1 MAQPALALSLL
12 QELGLAPAVYAPP
25 EHTIPSPPDRG
36 YDWAHGAEVA
46 RAAARVLAFRTG
58 MTSPCPGVEAPGHAL
73 ALTMEASGQSAAG
86 GGGRK
91 TSGEEAVATATTA
104 TAAESGEMEQTDSS
118 DSVGGAE
125 EKGGVGETTGDKGL
139 KDEPLPATVAA
150 AVATAAEGGAAVG
163 VVITES
169 ETSTNALARAEDK
182 GKGKGK
188 AKPEVKGGAESGG
201 KGGSNDRKD
210 GDDPDTLVRELFLC
224 AALFPLV
231 EVKHRTKKGKSVPAA
246 QSVVQESLK
255 VCALSSPVP
264 VWQCLCQLWIDGNFT
279 IFTEMSGWIGWT

>member
-25 EHTIPSPPDRG
+25 EHTIPLPPDRG
-36 YDWAHGAEVA
+36 YDWAHGTEVA

-58 MTSPCPGVEAPGHAL
+58 MTPPCPGVEALGHAL
-73 ALTMEASGQSAAG
+73 ALTMGASGQSAAG

-91 TSGEEAVATATTA
+91 TSGEEAVTTATTA
-104 TAAESGEMEQTDSS
+104 TAAESVEMEQTDGS

-125 EKGGVGETTGDKGL
+125 EKGGVGETTGGKGL

-163 VVITES
+163 VVTTES
-169 ETSTNALARAEDK
+169 ETSTNALARAEE
-182 GKGKGK
+182 KGKGK
-188 AKPEVKGGAESGG
+188 AKPEVKGGVESGG
-201 KGGSNDRKD
+201 KGGSNNRKD

-255 VCALSSPVP
+255 VCALLSPVP
-264 VWQCLCQLWIDGNFT
+264 VWQ
-279 IFTEMSGWIGWT
+279 